1 MTLRLRDKLEA
12 LLVAYALLATLMAS
26 LPPAE
31 REVEKYIV
39 CEDGRCTPVD
49 PSHVTVIYK
58 D

>member
-12 LLVAYALLATLMAS
+12 LLVVYALLATLMAS
-26 LPPAE
+26 LPPVE
-31 REVEKYIV
+31 KEIEKYIV
-39 CEDGRCTPVD
+39 CEDGRCTPFD